1 MSLATLVLASGPA
14 DEFGGGPW
22 PRNLYEIDG
31 APLIE
36 HVLGGQG
43 VLGNEDS
50 VVLLRRSEQA
60 RWRTGDVVGLLS
72 PESAVCLVPDGC
84 QGAAGSALWAKGLF
98 DADAPLMVAN
108 GDIIIDANIAEIVQD
123 GLLGADGVVV
133 CFDSVHPRWS
143 YVSVDEEGYVNRAKE
158 KQPISRNATV
168 GVYGF
173 LRAGDFFDSIESMIK
188 KDDRVNGI
196 FYVCPSLNQMVLA
209 GKRIKVVTVER
220 EKYHSLASVA
230 GVEDFVRGRES
241 S

>member
-1 MSLATLVLASGPA
+1 VSIQTLVLASGPA

-36 HVLGGQG
+36 HVLEGLG
-43 VLGNEDS
+43 VIGNEAS
-50 VVLLRRSEQA
+50 VVLLRKSEQA

-72 PESAVCLVPDGC
+72 PESSVCFVPDGC
-84 QGAAGSALWAKGLF
+84 EGAAGSALWAKGVI
-98 DADAPLMVAN
+98 DMDKPLMVAN
-108 GDIIIDANIAEIVQD
+108 GDIVVDGDIVD
-123 GLLGADGVVV
+123 LVKDELVGRDGVVV

-143 YVSVDEEGYVNRAKE
+143 YVSVDEEGFVNRAKE

-168 GVYGF
+168 GIYGF
-173 LRAGDFFDSIESMIK
+173 ARGRDFFDSVEAMIK

-209 GKRIKVVTVER
+209 GKLIGVVEVARER
-220 EKYHSLASVA
+220 YHSLASVA
-230 GVEDFVRGRES
+230 GVEEFMRARSES
-241 S
+241 